1 MEKLE
6 IVSPCVC
13 GGRNMNEG
21 LLVDPETLKPGD
33 LAVLIG
39 SGLARMVERYEVPEQ
54 EIPVVDP
61 DPKPAAPAKR
71 KRK

>member
-13 GGRNMNEG
+13 GGRNMDEG

-39 SGLARMVERYEVPEQ
+39 SGLARMVERYEIPEQ
-54 EIPVVDP
+54 EMSVVNP
-61 DPKPAAPAKR
+61 DPKPAKKGKR
-71 KRK
+71 R